1 MTPPNDLARIA
12 AIGFGDASHSRSF
25 SIRSR
30 SPRSG
35 VLLLLLCST
44 APATA
49 QIADFDPARFAN
61 AIKRFEKQDARNDP
75 ARGGT
80 VIVGSSSVR
89 RLDAATVFPNVDLIQ
104 RGFGGAHISDINYYA
119 EQLVFKHEPSTV
131 VFFCGGN
138 DLWVGHSVD
147 QVEEDFREF
156 AALLF
161 ERLPRCRLVA
171 LAVRPS
177 PKRRQLLDSVLELN
191 ARLERFA
198 ATDERVIF
206 LRGSCDRFL
215 DADGEP
221 IASMY
226 VDDMQHMNDDG
237 YAVWAEILAPH
248 LAPYRRNQTAVSDAD
263 PHE

>member
-1 MTPPNDLARIA
+1 MTPPNDLARIT
-12 AIGFGDASHSRSF
+12 AIGFGDAFHSRLF

-30 SPRSG
+30 SRRSG
-35 VLLLLLCST
+35 LLLLLLCST

-49 QIADFDPARFAN
+49 QIADFNPARFAN
-61 AIKRFEKQDARNDP
+61 AIKRFEKEDARNNP
-75 ARGGT
+75 TRGGV

-89 RLDAATVFPNVDLIQ
+89 RLDAGGVFPGVDLIQ
-104 RGFGGAHISDINYYA
+104 RGFGGAHVPDVVHYA
-119 EQLVFKHEPSTV
+119 EPLVLKHEPSTV

-177 PKRRQLLDSVLELN
+177 PKRRRLLDRVLELN

-198 ATDERVIF
+198 ETDERVVF

-215 DADGEP
+215 DANGEP
-221 IASMY
+221 IGSMY
-226 VDDMQHMNDDG
+226 AEDRQHMNDEG
-237 YAVWAEILAPH
+237 YAVWAEILAPY
-248 LAPYRRNQTAVSDAD
+248 LTPYRREEAAASDHNRD
-263 PHE
+263 E